1 MAGLLDVFGTGG
13 GESLSLLG
21 MTPEDIKRAQADA
34 QAQALYALAG
44 RLFQGGKTGQSIAQ
58 GLQMGQQA
66 YQQAMKG
73 QMADRLQMAQLQQM
87 QQQQREMA
95 EAKAR
100 QVAVQKL
107 IPQAMRPAVP
117 GMPAQ
122 MVEEEGRYLGE
133 TPAVAAQPARFDL
146 QAIAPQLMTT
156 PEGLT
161 ALANLSKAQEA
172 LQPKLQTLKEG
183 EQIGFVQD
191 GKFVP
196 VVQPTT
202 PSVSDN
208 PFLQFTQDK
217 TIPEN
222 IRNLAEQYSK
232 SYAKGI
238 LGPVKA
244 DERVRQLTEAIQRA
258 QQYKETQAGIEQQR
272 TISNLLA
279 QGNQQI
285 QRMMAEAK
293 LEAERAKAAEKVAT
307 KTEAKEQLT
316 AVVDQ
321 LKEKYDTLLKEGGI
335 VSTGAGGLQNIG
347 ARISSSAAG
356 RALGG
361 TVGTKTQEQRQ
372 AIEQTRPLLLN
383 LIKTATGMS
392 AQQMNS
398 NAEMQLYLNAATNPT
413 SIGYEANMEALKNLD
428 RLFGLGTVA
437 DKIEKSV
444 TAPKVPGQSRSGW

>member
-87 QQQQREMA
+87 QQQQREAA

-100 QVAVQKL
+100 QAAVQKL

-172 LQPKLQTLKEG
+172 LQPKLQTLKPE
-183 EQIGFVQD
+183 EQLGYMQD
-191 GKFVP
+191 GRFVTVAQGVP
-196 VVQPTT
+196 KPAE
-202 PSVSDN
+202 
-208 PFLQFTQDK
+208 
-217 TIPEN
+217 IPKLTGKEGN
-222 IRNLAEQYSK
+222 AALMFYGTADVNQIRNIPGAVDKIRKEAALQRQAEQPQINLADPTAV
-232 SYAKGI
+232 AKQQLNTINQWEG
-238 LGPVKA
+238 LLKDTGDTTVATRANSFYNAYTLAQKGNANA
-244 DERVRQLTEAIQRA
+244 DGALIYNLAKTLDSTGAVQMGDVNTIIGNRSIPMQIQ
-258 QQYKETQAGIEQQR
+258 
-272 TISNLLA
+272 LLA
-279 QGNQQI
+279 QKFKDGGTFT
-285 QRMMAEAK
+285 RR
-293 LEAERAKAAEKVAT
+293 EREN
-307 KTEAKEQLT
+307 
-316 AVVDQ
+316 
-321 LKEKYDTLLKEGGI
+321 LKEVMDGI
-335 VSTGAGGLQNIG
+335 VEERKKSIEPSLNTYKKINKN
-347 ARISSSAAG
+347 
-356 RALGG
+356 LGG
-361 TVGTKTQEQRQ
+361 DDQ
-372 AIEQTRPLLLN
+372 AIYNPYD
-383 LIKTATGMS
+383 LIKKPKS
-392 AQQMNS
+392 L
-398 NAEMQLYLNAATNPT
+398 EEIL
-413 SIGYEANMEALKNLD
+413 
-428 RLFGLGTVA
+428 GLRPRG
-437 DKIEKSV
+437 
-444 TAPKVPGQSRSGW
+444 GQ

>member
-21 MTPEDIKRAQADA
+21 MTPEDIKRAQSDA

-73 QMADRLQMAQLQQM
+73 QMADRLQLAQLQQM
-87 QQQQREMA
+87 KQQQLEAA

-100 QVAVQKL
+100 QMAVQKL

-156 PEGLT
+156 PEGLA

-172 LQPKLQTLKEG
+172 LQPKLVTIEEG
-183 EQIGFVQD
+183 KQLGSVQD
-191 GKFVP
+191 GRFVP
-196 VVQPTT
+196 IVQPTT
-202 PSVSDN
+202 PSGLDN
-208 PFLQFTQDK
+208 PFLQFTQDQN
-217 TIPEN
+217 IPAN

-232 SYAKGI
+232 SYAKGT

-244 DERVRQLTEAIQRA
+244 DERVRQLTDMSQRA
-258 QQYKETQAGIEQQR
+258 QQYQETQAALQQQR
-272 TISNLLA
+272 AATNLLA

-293 LEAERAKAAEKVAT
+293 LEEKQAKAAEKATT

-316 AVVDQ
+316 AIVDQ
-321 LKEKYDTLLKEGGI
+321 LKGKYDTLLQEGGI
-335 VSTGAGGLQNIG
+335 VSTEAGGMQNIG
-347 ARISSSAAG
+347 ARLSSSAAG
-356 RALGG
+356 RAVGG
-361 TVGTKTQEQRQ
+361 AVGTKTQEQRQ

-383 LIKTATGMS
+383 LIKNATGMS

-413 SIGYEANMEALKNLD
+413 LSYEANMDALKNLD
-428 RLFGLGTVA
+428 RLFGLGIVA